1 MARYERFDD
10 DTPAPKFIVVT
21 TSNNENLDL
30 FASSNQDETTT
41 RHALITLNIVSVVV
55 SSVCGVITFFLA
67 IEERSTSALGYA
79 IDTILDVLAFLTI
92 IWRFISSREQ
102 ERKEIYVLRI
112 LAVLFFI
119 SGFGVFI
126 DSIQDIRHQIHP
138 ISNQYLA
145 IAVLIQTL
153 VFFCLAT
160 GKYFVAKRLQA
171 ISAYSDAFNTFIS
184 AFMALSVAISIAIY
198 NSYPNVWFLDPMIG
212 MFISMTIMCY
222 GIWMLF
228 KSFRK
233 I

>member
-30 FASSNQDETTT
+30 FASSQRDETTI

-67 IEERSTSALGYA
+67 IEEQSTAALGYA

-92 IWRFISSREQ
+92 IWRFMSSREQ

-112 LAVLFFI
+112 LALLFFS
-119 SGFGVFI
+119 SGFGIFI
-126 DSIQDIRHQIHP
+126 DSIRDIHHRVHP

-153 VFFCLAT
+153 VFFCLAI
-160 GKYFVAKRLQA
+160 GKYLVAKKLQV

-184 AFMALSVAISIAIY
+184 GCMALSVAISIAIY
-198 NSYPNVWFLDPMIG
+198 NSHPNVWYLDPMIG
-212 MFISMTIMCY
+212 MFISMTIMSY
-222 GIWMLF
+222 GIWMMY